1 MTGTL
6 EPIDAAMRP
15 ARAPS
20 PTASDGSDL
29 LRQIAGAV
37 DLLPA
42 LPPPDPDDR
51 YHSRT
56 LTAIWLGGLSGTS
69 RRGYYQT
76 LAAWLSWCEAH
87 QLDPLRAR
95 KADTDAWKVAMTAL
109 KRGPDGAQIQVT
121 PSRATIAK
129 RLAVV
134 SSWYTYLIANELDV
148 RNPAAGTER
157 PRVAKQSMT
166 ASLDIEEMVTFLD
179 WLVVRAERLG
189 TETSWR
195 DAALLTVLFS
205 VGLRVTSGATV
216 RLEDLRHTGGYTV
229 LRYRRKS
236 RGDADDWGQ
245 EPLPPHVLGVLDR
258 YLLLRAE
265 RETRERGHRVGVDE
279 LTGYLFVSTP
289 HPHLPQYVGGQPLG
303 QNDVDAKMRNLA
315 RQCGLAGWRTLS
327 PHSAR
332 HTAGTVALT
341 AGATL
346 KQVQDMLD
354 HANPATTQLYVHRQ
368 DRLQNSAVWKVAE
381 AVEQERRRRVPR

>member
-1 MTGTL
+1 MSAELVPAGT
-6 EPIDAAMRP
+6 P
-15 ARAPS
+15 ASPVGAP
-20 PTASDGSDL
+20 TLGEAEGSDL
-29 LRQIAGAV
+29 LGRLAESV

-51 YHSRT
+51 YHART
-56 LTAIWLGGLSGTS
+56 LTVVWLAGLSRTS
-69 RRGYYQT
+69 RRGYFQA
-76 LAAWLSWCEAH
+76 LAAWLGWCENH

-95 KADTDAWKVAMTAL
+95 KADTDAWKVAMTAV
-109 KRGPDGAQIQVT
+109 KRGPGGAQVRTT

-129 RLAVV
+129 RLAVL
-134 SSWYTYLIANELDV
+134 SSWYRYLIANELDV

-157 PRVAKQSMT
+157 PKVAKVST
-166 ASLDIEEMVTFLD
+166 TSSLDVEEMVTFLD
-179 WLVVRAERLG
+179 WLTARAERLG
-189 TETSWR
+189 TETAWR

-205 VGLRVTSGATV
+205 IGLRVTSGTTV
-216 RLEDLRHTGGYTV
+216 RLEDLHHSGGYTV

-245 EPLPPHVLGVLDR
+245 EPLPPHVLDVLDR
-258 YLLLRAE
+258 YLRLRAG
-265 RETRERGHRVGVDE
+265 RESGEQGRQVGVDE
-279 LTGYLFVSTP
+279 LAGHLFVSTP
-289 HPHLPQYVGGQPLG
+289 HPHLPQYTGGRPLG
-303 QNDVDAKMRNLA
+303 QNDVDAKMRDLA
-315 RQCGLAGWRTLS
+315 RQCGLPGWRRLS

-332 HTAGTVALT
+332 HTAGTVALS

-381 AVEQERRRRVPR
+381 AVDQERRRRR